1 MWACLAHCLS
11 WGPFPV
17 HSNFLYNPDPNILTF
32 IFNACVTS
40 QTRPRYPASF
50 LCSIFILSSP
60 QPAAYPQENLLCR
73 RTVIFVNKTT
83 GSACLETASTLEVD
97 SHCLSHL
104 NKSSDTASVFRLSE
118 IHSYRA
124 R

>member
-17 HSNFLYNPDPNILTF
+17 HSNFLHSPDPHILTF
-32 IFNACVTS
+32 IFNASVTS
-40 QTRPRYPASF
+40 QTRPRYPAS
-50 LCSIFILSSP
+50 LLRSIFILSSP
-60 QPAAYPQENLLCR
+60 QPAVYSQENLLCR

-83 GSACLETASTLEVD
+83 SSACLETANTLEVD
-97 SHCLSHL
+97 LHCLSRL
-104 NKSSDTASVFRLSE
+104 NKSSDAASVFRLPE
-118 IHSYRA
+118 IHFYRV